1 MPCHGKCRQSPSET
15 LLKCQEWQGDGLGA
29 TCRSRSECLSEP
41 MVLQGQQGKQGLST
55 GQDTLPAG
63 CVQLETP
70 QPAPAMGELGVKTLK
85 RFVLCCPLKKGSL
98 VLVMLSYSSGHIH
111 CPCLCQAVTPFM
123 VQLEVPDLLILPEA
137 KGRLIRKS
145 SVTGLKI
152 QSGWHGDV
160 MAWQRLEQNRVQQNI
175 FLKLMAASPSYSL
188 AS

>member
-1 MPCHGKCRQSPSET
+1 M
-15 LLKCQEWQGDGLGA
+15 
-29 TCRSRSECLSEP
+29 
-41 MVLQGQQGKQGLST
+41 
-55 GQDTLPAG
+55 LPAG

-70 QPAPAMGELGVKTLK
+70 QPAPAMGVLGGKTLK
-85 RFVLCCPLKKGSL
+85 RFVLCCPLKKGLL

-111 CPCLCQAVTPFM
+111 CPCLCQAVTPFL

-188 AS
+188 ASWSWGLFCYGRRSERG